1 VILKSFLPAGALV
14 LVVFAIG
21 SLPPLLYASRFDLLS
36 AFHPGPLISELL
48 AYAVL
53 FTGLYFY
60 SAPSNPKLCHGGIFG
75 AGVGLLVLIPELAS
89 FTSTVRGMSES
100 VGSIGFLFW
109 APYVLGIAFW
119 YISVWAAAGATAAW
133 AIRRF
138 DQREPSA

>member
-1 VILKSFLPAGALV
+1 VILKSFLPASVLV

-21 SLPPLLYASRFDLLS
+21 SLPPLLYATKFELLS
-36 AFHPGPLISELL
+36 AFHPGPWISELL
-48 AYAVL
+48 AYTVL

-60 SAPSNPKLCHGGIFG
+60 AKPTNPQLRHGGIFG
-75 AGVGLLVLIPELAS
+75 ASVGLLVLVPELVS
-89 FTSTVRGMSES
+89 FTSATRAISES
-100 VGSIGFLFW
+100 AGSSGFLFW

-119 YISVWAAAGATAAW
+119 YIFVWAAAGTTAAW